1 MHDAI
6 LQSDTETRIVNT
18 QCIKN
23 LKVTIRKYF
32 VLIWREILAMRIIK
46 KDGVV
51 YLCGG
56 SYRTAVR
63 HWSVNE
69 LKHFL
74 LIIKVGKEGLLF

>member
-1 MHDAI
+1 
-6 LQSDTETRIVNT
+6 
-18 QCIKN
+18 
-23 LKVTIRKYF
+23 
-32 VLIWREILAMRIIK
+32 MRIIK